1 MQNYSNESQEFKV
14 KNSFSLKNFRDA
26 EIIVMEEKIKLWNEE
41 NEVQRLIDYL
51 KQKLFKIKQF
61 QEKVLS
67 VDYRYFLILIF
78 SINEKA
84 LKHPLKLTQI
94 LSKTF

>member
-1 MQNYSNESQEFKV
+1 MKNYSNETQEFKV

-41 NEVQRLIDYL
+41 NEVQRLIAYL

-61 QEKVLS
+61 QEKALS
-67 VDYRYFLILIF
+67 VDYRYFLILIYF
-78 SINEKA
+78 KNQKA
-84 LKHPLKLTQI
+84 LRHPLK
-94 LSKTF
+94 